1 LRRAILAIV
10 KARTFCLVLAIAA
23 LSGCGSSTGSTM
35 TTPSLTAKITSV
47 SPSGTAIVNATIV
60 AMTGDVTPSTPNATF
75 DWQFG
80 DGATASGQTVSHL
93 YTQEGSPTITL
104 RVSSGGSSAT
114 ITQAIQVKSIT
125 GCWQETTKSSDRAQP
140 DTNSLIQTGANIS
153 GTYISTPSDP
163 AVPRLVLPLTG
174 SVISPKVLS
183 YTGTDSKPNDDRGYT
198 VTANDALTQL
208 SGTQIRL
215 TGQTFVTLV
224 PAAANVCQ

>member
-1 LRRAILAIV
+1 LRHAILAIV
-10 KARTFCLVLAIAA
+10 NARTFCLVLATAV
-23 LSGCGSSTGSTM
+23 LCGCGSSTG
-35 TTPSLTAKITSV
+35 TPAPTATLTAKITSV

-80 DGATASGQTVSHL
+80 DGATAIGQTVSHL

-104 RVSSGGSSAT
+104 RVSSGSSSAT
-114 ITQAIQVKSIT
+114 TTQPIQVRSIT

-140 DTNSLIQTGANIS
+140 DTNSLVQTGANIT

-163 AVPRLVLPLTG
+163 AVPRLVMPIAG
-174 SVISPKVLS
+174 SVISPKVLAYS
-183 YTGTDSKPNDDRGYT
+183 GTDGKPNDDRGYN